1 MCQAFSCLINKH
13 GSTTWK
19 LGIDSHDD
27 LIKIAGYTDDTSD
40 PQRMKFARVE
50 ITPKNGDYLY
60 PDKWV
65 LKVDHR
71 RKPEWWTTMHHDLCM
86 KAKTQ
91 WLRQLNKILVKK
103 KIINPF
109 TDLPMVKKPT
119 QKHIQLLK
127 EWASV
132 GDSVWDSVGDSV
144 WDSVGDSVWG
154 SVGYSVGAS
163 VRGSV
168 WASVRDSVR
177 GSVWA
182 SVRISVRDSV
192 GDSVRAYV
200 SSFFKLEKWKY
211 IKHKPGKNPFQP
223 CIDLWEMGIVPS
235 YDGTHWRL
243 HSGPTAKTIYKIHKN
258 KIKPK
263 MQGG

>member
-132 GDSVWDSVGDSV
+132 GDSVWASVGDSV
-144 WDSVGDSVWG
+144 WASVRASVRISVGASVGDSVWASVRASVWG
-154 SVGYSVGAS
+154 SVGDSIGA
-163 VRGSV
+163 
-168 WASVRDSVR
+168 
-177 GSVWA
+177 
-182 SVRISVRDSV
+182 
-192 GDSVRAYV
+192 SVRAYV

-235 YDGTHWRL
+235 YDGIHWRL
-243 HSGPTAKTIYKIHKN
+243 HSGPKAKTIYKIHKN